1 MQALPQTLRR
11 LARQP
16 GFVATALL
24 ILAVCVGANLLIFAV
39 LHAVLL
45 RPLPFA
51 DADRLVTVFNSY
63 PKAGLER
70 NAASV
75 RDYFSR
81 RNGGLAAFESV
92 AAFRY
97 SSETLGEPG
106 RMARRPTLRITPEFF
121 DVLGVGLA
129 LGRGFSEAEMN
140 PGAEPT
146 VIVSDRYWREH
157 LGGTASALGRS
168 VEISGQRA
176 TVVGVLPPGFRFL
189 SSTADLYLP
198 LVSTAEHRALNAL
211 HGVHAD
217 MLARLR
223 HDVSLEQALAQLE
236 AHQAA
241 DAVGYPWARE
251 VSEAGFFMTIAPL
264 QADHVAHLRPVL
276 LLLQAGA
283 LGLLLIG
290 GVNLLNLLLVRAS
303 ADSKAL
309 GVRRA
314 LGARGGDLLRLVMLE
329 TGLLCFGGT
338 ALGLL
343 LAGLGLQWLGSLEA
357 AALPLSAPLG
367 LGSEIVLGSLGLAIV
382 LSLALALPV
391 AWLNQRRSVGGALQ
405 SQSRGASA
413 DRLTQRVRQGF
424 TIAQIA
430 LAFVLLAGASAL
442 GLGLQAA
449 LKTDPGFRAES
460 ALTAQLDLPAAR
472 YADAQARLNFAER
485 ALERLAAV
493 PGVSAVGFSTNV
505 PVRGRRSDND
515 VQAMHVPGYVPQ
527 PGVSPLLHYR
537 YGIAGDYFESLQIPL
552 QQGRTL
558 SPSEVR
564 EGARV
569 AVVDADFA
577 RFYWPDG
584 NALGQRVFD
593 GPDPRAADQAF
604 TVVGVVAPVKQTEL
618 GQRSGNGAIYL
629 PYAHL
634 PHAEVFL
641 TVATAQD
648 TAAALPSVRAAL
660 AELDPQLA
668 LDQIRPMQARIDDTL
683 VARRTPA
690 VLAGG
695 FAAAALLLAGIG
707 SFGVLSFSV
716 ALRRREIGMRMALGA
731 QPLQILRSFLALG
744 LVLLIAGAALG
755 GLASWL
761 FASAVE
767 HLLTDLPDVGVSA
780 LLLSASVLGAVTL
793 LACALPAWRAA
804 RISPLSALSAD

>member
-1 MQALPQTLRR
+1 MHALSQTLRR

-39 LHAVLL
+39 LHAALL
-45 RPLPFA
+45 RPLPFP

-81 RNGGLAAFESV
+81 RKGGLAAFESV

-106 RMARRPTLRITPEFF
+106 SMARRPTLRITPEFF

-140 PGAEPT
+140 PGAEST

-168 VEISGQRA
+168 VEISGARA

-189 SSTADLYLP
+189 SSSADLYLP

-223 HDVSLEQALAQLE
+223 PGVSLEQALAQLE
-236 AHQAA
+236 VHQAA

-329 TGLLCFGGT
+329 TTLLCFGGT

-343 LAGLGLQWLGSLEA
+343 LAGLGLQWLGSMEA

-367 LGSEIVLGSLGLAIV
+367 LGSEIVLGGLGLAIV

-430 LAFVLLAGASAL
+430 LAFVLLA
-442 GLGLQAA
+442 A
-449 LKTDPGFRAES
+449 LKADPGFRAEF
-460 ALTAQLDLPAAR
+460 AIAAQLDLPPAR
-472 YADAQARLNFAER
+472 YADTQARSRFAER

-505 PVRGRRSDND
+505 PVRGRGSDND

-593 GPDPRAADQAF
+593 GPDPRAADEAF

-648 TAAALPSVRAAL
+648 TVAALPSVRAAL

-767 HLLTDLPDVGVSA
+767 HLLANLPDVGVSA